1 MATKKFGLNTEP
13 HEALVGAHRLL
24 FKPEVLGTEFLDCY
38 DRLQVTIRQ
47 LRSETD
53 DPAET
58 DTAAARQ
65 STIATRIF
73 LASLMLPESAR
84 QFVRW
89 DVMVDGSTTSTYHDP
104 EEAQQAA
111 AEIPG
116 AEVHDV
122 GLQFP
127 DRIFVDLTEWVAEL
141 YGGGRPPTSSG
152 GSAPASPT
160 PGRRGKGTSRS
171 RA

>member
-13 HEALVGAHRLL
+13 HEALIGVHRLL
-24 FKPEVLGTEFLDCY
+24 FKPEVLGAEFLDSY
-38 DRLQVTIRQ
+38 DRLQDTIRQ
-47 LRSETD
+47 LKPETD
-53 DPAET
+53 SRDEA
-58 DTAAARQ
+58 DTAAARK
-65 STIATRIF
+65 STTATRIF

-84 QFVRW
+84 EFVRW
-89 DVMVDGSTTSTYHDP
+89 DVTVDGSTTSTHHDP

-116 AEVHDV
+116 AEVNDV

-127 DRIFVDLTEWVAEL
+127 DRIFVDLMEWVAEL

-160 PGRRGKGTSRS
+160 PGRRGKGASRS